1 MGSSRFLQIGFI
13 ILGFHNLGSSYELIK
28 VDLGAGMAQW

>member
-1 MGSSRFLQIGFI
+1 MGSSRFLRIGFI
-13 ILGFHNLGSSYELIK
+13 ILGFHNLGLSYGFNM